1 MNALSSVSVR
11 SKLYLMEQQSLFEI
25 KPLLVE
31 GLFHCLPILIL
42 KIKKKKQKTLVLC
55 LKTSGLLQSLLTNAP
70 HPTLLMIRLHLQ
82 EPARSAGSEWQRIRG
97 KEKGWFHLKISNIAL
112 LSLSLERRVKMGAKN
127 NIPQFCV
134 LLPPP
139 SKKKKEL
146 LLCIVKLWSKSF
158 F

>member
-1 MNALSSVSVR
+1 
-11 SKLYLMEQQSLFEI
+11 MEQQSLFEI

-134 LLPPP
+134 CCLLPV
-139 SKKKKEL
+139 KKKKAAALYCKTLKQKFFFKEIFWSL
-146 LLCIVKLWSKSF
+146 YILWLFS
-158 F
+158 